1 MAQNLSGR
9 FQLNEQARAQ
19 LGRAEYHVVDAIARR
34 RNTRLERELRDQDE
48 RRAAMRKALGWA

>member
-1 MAQNLSGR
+1 MAQKLSGR

-19 LGRAEYHVVDAIARR
+19 LVRAECHVVDAIARR

>member
-1 MAQNLSGR
+1 MAQKLSGR

-19 LGRAEYHVVDAIARR
+19 LRRAECHVIDAIARR

-48 RRAAMRKALGWA
+48 RRVAMRKALGWA

>member
-1 MAQNLSGR
+1 MAQKLSGR

-19 LGRAEYHVVDAIARR
+19 LCRAECHVIDAIARR

-48 RRAAMRKALGWA
+48 RRVALRKALGWA

>member
-48 RRAAMRKALGWA
+48 EDPKEIE

>member
-9 FQLNEQARAQ
+9 FQLNEHARAQ
-19 LGRAEYHVVDAIARR
+19 LGRAECHVVDAIARR

-48 RRAAMRKALGWA
+48 RRAALRKALGWA